1 MENTKIAA
9 SLICA
14 DPLNLENEVHELIQS
29 KVDLIHFDVMDG
41 SFVPR
46 YGLYPEILKAIK
58 IIDNCPLVD
67 VHIMAENPEDHI
79 DIFSKSG
86 ADYFNFHIEATKHPH
101 RVIKKIINSGM
112 KAGVALN
119 PNTSIE
125 ELKWLIQDIDMV
137 VLMTINPGIVG
148 HKFIPEMYAK
158 INELREFSVLN
169 GKSDLIIEIDGGVTP
184 ENTNELIKAGANALV
199 CGNGTIFRP
208 HEDTIINKV
217 NHLRK
222 ILSNENI

>member
-1 MENTKIAA
+1 MKNIKIAA

-58 IIDNCPLVD
+58 TKGGCPLVD

-169 GKSDLIIEIDGGVTP
+169 GKPDLIIEIDGGVTP